1 MRISDWSSDVCSSDL
16 LRAYWNVLSALGA
29 ASLRLPAVVAALETI
44 GSAGKFAPD
53 LVHLRPLWRAVDAMM
68 TATRAGPE
76 LTARHRSSEEHTS
89 ELQSLMCISYAV
101 LCLKTEKTSSELRS
115 LNRYSYA
122 AACSRRHKEQTTK
135 HDRLT

>member
-68 TATRAGPE
+68 TATRAGPD
-76 LTARHRSSEEHTS
+76 LTAQLAKLKAVAFLLRSEEHTS
-89 ELQSLMCISYAV
+89 ELQSLMRISYAAF
-101 LCLKTEKTSSELRS
+101 CLKNK
-115 LNRYSYA
+115 NNN
-122 AACSRRHKEQTTK
+122 K
-135 HDRLT
+135 